1 MVSPGRGA
9 ALLGGAALFAASV
22 LLRPFPEAWAQ
33 QLELTVESIEHPLF
47 GARDLRLRIDRFDGG
62 AARLSIGEVRFGE
75 RRIKGLQ
82 IRCPDYR
89 RSGKRIECLRGELAS
104 ADPKQSLPLRFAFE
118 PESQSLEIAVEPVP
132 GERWRLRSAP
142 QGAQRRAELALGGAR
157 IERLAAWLPQVA
169 AAGLKG
175 RADGTLAWSGGA
187 GHDALE
193 GRLRFDDTAFSDPSG
208 TRAADRL
215 GAILSVVASK
225 QDSTWHWRGEIE
237 WEKGEI
243 YWAPWYA
250 ADGGLKL
257 AAAGA
262 LEAERLR
269 IDAAKVSL
277 RGAGEV
283 GLRAVVA
290 RPSWHIESAS
300 FETGVLRLKPLADLL
315 LAPLLQQ
322 AGAPKL
328 VVDGGLR
335 ASGVLGAQGLTALDL
350 DLDGVVVAEGGQRF
364 GVEKVSGPLRWR
376 SDALTEGRLAV
387 GGAFLDKLPLGGF
400 DLPWRAQGMSFAVP
414 RVDIPVL
421 DGRLRIEGLRAARES
436 DEWQWEFGGALEP
449 VSLERLGAAL
459 GLPAMR
465 GSLSASIPRVSH
477 AASTVSM
484 DGALIVQV
492 FDGYLSATD
501 LKLIEPLG
509 RVPRLTGT
517 IDMRHLDLGQL
528 TETFSFGDITGYLD
542 GYVKDMELANWRPQR
557 FDALVISSPGD
568 YRRRISQRAVQNIG
582 ALGGAGAAAAIQ
594 RSLLR
599 MFDEFGYSKLGMSCI
614 LRQGVCEMGGIEPAP
629 QGYVIVKGGGLPS
642 ISVIGYNRRVDWDEL
657 LARLKRVT
665 ASNAA
670 PVIR

>member
-1 MVSPGRGA
+1 MASLGRGA
-9 ALLGGAALFAASV
+9 ALLGGAALLAAFV
-22 LLRPFPEAWAQ
+22 LRPAPGAWAQ
-33 QLELTVESIEHPLF
+33 QLELGVERIEHPLF
-47 GARDLRLRIDRFDGG
+47 GARDLNLRIERLEGG
-62 AARLSIGEVRFGE
+62 AALLDIGELRLAE
-75 RRIKGLQ
+75 RRIRGLRV
-82 IRCPDYR
+82 RCPDYR
-89 RSGKRIECLRGELAS
+89 RAGPHIQCLRGELAS
-104 ADPKQSLPLRFAFE
+104 AEPRQALPLRFAFDA
-118 PESQSLEIAVEPVP
+118 ESQSLEVGVEPGP

-142 QGAQRRAELALGGAR
+142 RGAEHSAELVLEDAR
-157 IERLAAWLPQVA
+157 VERLAPWLPQVA

-175 RADGTLAWSGGA
+175 RVDGTLSWRGKGGSA
-187 GHDALE
+187 AVE
-193 GRLRFDDTAFSDPSG
+193 GRLRVAEAAFSDPSG

-215 GAILSVVASK
+215 AATVALAASLR
-225 QDSTWHWRGEIE
+225 DGVWTWRAELE
-237 WEKGEI
+237 WHGGEI

-250 ADGGLKL
+250 ADGGLRL
-257 AAAGA
+257 VAGGA
-262 LEAERLR
+262 LDAERLR

-277 RGAGEV
+277 RDAGEIA
-283 GLRAVVA
+283 LRADLV
-290 RPSWHIESAS
+290 RDGWRIERAG
-300 FETGVLRLKPLADLL
+300 FESGMLKLKPLAALL
-315 LAPLLQQ
+315 LAPLLEQ

-328 VVDGGLR
+328 EVDGSLR
-335 ASGVLGAQGLTALDL
+335 ASGALGAEGLTALDL
-350 DLDGVVVAEGGQRF
+350 DLDGVSIAEGGRRF
-364 GVEKVSGPLRWR
+364 GLSALSGPLRWR
-376 SDALTEGRLAV
+376 SDGATEGRLAV
-387 GGAFLDKLPLGGF
+387 GGAFLDKLPLDGF
-400 DLPWRAQGMSFAVP
+400 ELPWRAQGMRFAVP
-414 RVDIPVL
+414 RLDIPVL
-421 DGRLRIEGLRAARES
+421 DGRLRIENLRAARE
-436 DEWQWEFGGALEP
+436 DGAWRWEFGGALEP
-449 VSLERLGAAL
+449 VSMERLSVAL

-477 AASTVSM
+477 AASTISL

-501 LKLIEPLG
+501 LRLIEPLG

-517 IDMRHLDLGQL
+517 LDMRHLDLGQL
-528 TETFSFGDITGYLD
+528 TETFSFGNITGYLD
-542 GYVKDMELANWRPQR
+542 GYVKDMELADWRPQR

-614 LRQGVCEMGGIEPAP
+614 LRQGVCEMGGVEEAP
-629 QGYVIVKGGGLPS
+629 RGYVIVKGGGVPS